1 MHDLIVQG
9 GTIVDGTGQP
19 SFTGDV
25 AVTDGKISGVG
36 SDLGRA
42 KRTLKA
48 DGLIVAPGWVDVHT
62 HYDGQVSWDPLL
74 APSLWHG
81 VSTIVMGNCGVGFA
95 PVVPERREELIGM
108 MESVEDI
115 PRQSLS
121 AGIDWQW
128 ETFPEY
134 LDALDAIP
142 RTIDVGTQIPHIPLR
157 LYVMGERGAGKG
169 PATPEDI
176 EQMATMAR
184 AAIEAGALGFS
195 TSRTMVHAT
204 PEGVPVPGTFASPDE
219 LLGIGRGI
227 TQTGRGLVEVVSDAV
242 LGQNVDSEL
251 GWMQELAAIGCPVT
265 FLLAQTNPQPHVWR
279 DILQRCEAATN
290 SGARIIPQVFARP
303 VTILFSFQG
312 ENPFQYLPSYAPL
325 KDLPHA
331 EKMQALR
338 NPDVRRR
345 LLAEEDPNTAGM
357 SILYQQAS
365 TWQMT
370 YPMGQPLNYFPDG
383 ANNVAA
389 IAVQRDC
396 DPREVVYDLLLEDD
410 GRAFL
415 MYAIAGYAEQSR
427 DPLYAMLTHP
437 LTVMGGSD
445 SGAHMRTICDASVQT
460 FMLIDWVRD
469 RTEDDPYHLPIEL
482 VVKKQSRD
490 TARLFGMH
498 DRGTLEL
505 GMKADLNLIDLGAL
519 SIEKPEMIHDLPAG
533 MPRLMQTAHGY
544 VASLVSGEIVQEN
557 GEATEAR
564 PGKVVRSGVC
574 AQRQRTAA

>member
-9 GTIVDGTGQP
+9 GAIVDGTGQP

-25 AVTDGKISGVG
+25 AVTDGRISGVG
-36 SDLGRA
+36 ANLGQAR
-42 KRTLKA
+42 RTLKA

-157 LYVMGERGAGKG
+157 LYVMGERGAGSE

-176 EQMATMAR
+176 EQMATMTR

-242 LGQNVDSEL
+242 LGQNIDSEL

-290 SGARIIPQVFARP
+290 GGARIIPQVFARP

-357 SILYQQAS
+357 SILYQQES

-383 ANNVAA
+383 DNNVAA
-389 IAVQRDC
+389 IAAGRGC

-427 DPLYAMLTHP
+427 DPLYEMLTHP
-437 LTVMGGSD
+437 MTVMGGSD

-469 RTEDDPYHLPIEL
+469 RAKDDPYHLPIEL
-482 VVKKQSRD
+482 AVKKQSRD

-498 DRGTLEL
+498 DRGTLEP
-505 GMKADLNLIDLGAL
+505 GMKADLNLIDLDAL
-519 SIEKPEMIHDLPAG
+519 RIEKPEMVHDLPAG

-557 GEATEAR
+557 GEATGAR
-564 PGKVVRSGVC
+564 PGKVVRSGEC
-574 AQRQRTAA
+574 AQQQRVAA

>member
-169 PATPEDI
+169 PATLEDI
-176 EQMATMAR
+176 EQMAAMTR

-227 TQTGRGLVEVVSDAV
+227 IQTGRGLMEVVSDAV
-242 LGQNVDSEL
+242 LGQNIDSEL

-290 SGARIIPQVFARP
+290 GGARIIPQVFARP

-383 ANNVAA
+383 ADNVAA
-389 IAVQRDC
+389 IAAQRGC
-396 DPREVVYDLLLEDD
+396 NPREVVYDLLLEDE

-427 DPLYAMLTHP
+427 DPLYEMLTHP

-505 GMKADLNLIDLGAL
+505 GMKADFNLIDLGAL
-519 SIEKPEMIHDLPAG
+519 SIEKPEMIHDLPAD

-544 VASLVSGEIVQEN
+544 VASLVSGEVVQEN

-564 PGKVVRSGVC
+564 PGKVVRSGKC
-574 AQRQRTAA
+574 AQQQRVAV

>member
-176 EQMATMAR
+176 EQMAAMTR

-227 TQTGRGLVEVVSDAV
+227 TQTGRGLIEVVSDAV

-490 TARLFGMH
+490 TAQLFGMH

-574 AQRQRTAA
+574 AQRQRAAA

>member
-25 AVTDGKISGVG
+25 AVTGGKISGVG

-157 LYVMGERGAGKG
+157 LYVMGERGAGKE

-204 PEGVPVPGTFASPDE
+204 PEGVPVPGTFARPDE

-242 LGQNVDSEL
+242 LGQNIDSEL

-279 DILQRCEAATN
+279 DILQRCEEATN
-290 SGARIIPQVFARP
+290 GGARIIPQVFARP

-389 IAVQRDC
+389 IAAQRGC
-396 DPREVVYDLLLEDD
+396 NPREVVYDLLLEDE

-427 DPLYAMLTHP
+427 DPLYEMLTHP

-469 RTEDDPYHLPIEL
+469 RTEDDPYRLPIEL

-519 SIEKPEMIHDLPAG
+519 SIEKPEMIHDLPAD

-544 VASLVSGEIVQEN
+544 VASLVSGEVVQEN

-564 PGKVVRSGVC
+564 PGKVVRSGKC
-574 AQRQRTAA
+574 AQQQRVAV

>member
-176 EQMATMAR
+176 EQMAAMTR

-227 TQTGRGLVEVVSDAV
+227 TQTGRGLIEVVSDAV

-383 ANNVAA
+383 ANNLAA

-564 PGKVVRSGVC
+564 PGKVVRSGAC
-574 AQRQRTAA
+574 AQQQRVAA

>member
-176 EQMATMAR
+176 EQMAAMTR

-242 LGQNVDSEL
+242 LGQNIDSEL

-389 IAVQRDC
+389 IAAQRGC
-396 DPREVVYDLLLEDD
+396 DPREVVYDLLLEDE

-427 DPLYAMLTHP
+427 DPLYEMLTHP

-519 SIEKPEMIHDLPAG
+519 SIEKPEMIHDLPAD

-544 VASLVSGEIVQEN
+544 VASLVSGEVVQEN

-574 AQRQRTAA
+574 AQRQRAAA

>member
-176 EQMATMAR
+176 EQMAAMTR

-242 LGQNVDSEL
+242 LGQNIDSEL

-383 ANNVAA
+383 DNNVAA
-389 IAVQRDC
+389 IAAQRGC
-396 DPREVVYDLLLEDD
+396 NPREVVYDLLLEDE

-427 DPLYAMLTHP
+427 DPLYEMLTHP

-505 GMKADLNLIDLGAL
+505 GMKADLNLIDLSAL
-519 SIEKPEMIHDLPAG
+519 SIEKPEMIYDLPAD

-544 VASLVSGEIVQEN
+544 VASLVSGEVVQEN

-574 AQRQRTAA
+574 AQRQRAAA